1 MKHAIVLF
9 ASICIFKSV
18 SAQSADS
25 LFLRTAFIK
34 LERARDYTLSVA
46 RLMPAEKYGFKPSH
60 DQMTF
65 AGQLLHLS
73 ANLGWLSSS
82 YLKNNG
88 TNPVAKDDMTLNQKD
103 AVIAVVEK
111 SYRYALD
118 ALKTFHPDGLGDSV
132 SFFAG
137 PMQKMQIINLMN
149 DHQSHHRGQMIVYLR
164 LNGIAPPAYVGW

>member
-1 MKHAIVLF
+1 MKHAIVLI
-9 ASICIFKSV
+9 ASIFCVFKGV

-25 LFLRTAFIK
+25 LFLRTAIIK
-34 LERARDYTLSVA
+34 LETARDYTLSVA
-46 RLMPAEKYGFKPSH
+46 RLMPAERYGFKPSQ

-82 YLKNNG
+82 YLNDKG
-88 TNPVAKDDMTLNQKD
+88 TNPVTKGDMSLAERD

-118 ALKTFHPDGLGDSV
+118 AMKNFRPGALGESV
-132 SFFAG
+132 TFFAG
-137 PMQKMQIINLMN
+137 PMKKMQIINLLN
-149 DHQSHHRGQMIVYLR
+149 DHQSHHRG
-164 LNGIAPPAYVGW
+164 